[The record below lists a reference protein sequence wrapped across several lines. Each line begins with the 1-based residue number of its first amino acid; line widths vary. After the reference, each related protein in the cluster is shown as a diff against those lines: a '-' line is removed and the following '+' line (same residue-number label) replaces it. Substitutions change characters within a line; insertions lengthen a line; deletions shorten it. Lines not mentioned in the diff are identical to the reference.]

1 MIAQK
6 GFGDNKNG
14 FLVTNNSSPSPVRT
28 PIFFNKNMGV
38 VGSEFSRI
46 LQILYTFRILITKRS
61 RSCESSRC
69 SLSHPARCFLWS
81 ENIAPPHKS
90 EKEQRSLL
98 FLGSRFCA
106 PARNRTSNNGL
117 EVRSY
122 IHLTTGAWCA
132 MRDLNPRPFRCKR
145 IALPT
150 ELIAQIKQNIPVA
163 ESYHI
168 FRKIQ

>member
-1 MIAQK
+1 MDLLYHLT
-6 GFGDNKNG
+6 GKNLIDLWKKEVITSLL
-14 FLVTNNSSPSPVRT
+14 FCTKASLLVTNNSSPSLG
-28 PIFFNKNMGV
+28 IFA
-38 VGSEFSRI
+38 
-46 LQILYTFRILITKRS
+46 T
-61 RSCESSRC
+61 
-69 SLSHPARCFLWS
+69 PARCFLWS

>member
-1 MIAQK
+1 MFFVMTFPTCPTCGKRFARWK
-6 GFGDNKNG
+6 DLVTGFFLLKKPATSPRAVALRLSSPLLKKEVITSLL
-14 FLVTNNSSPSPVRT
+14 FCTRAKLLVTNNSSPSLG
-28 PIFFNKNMGV
+28 IFA
-38 VGSEFSRI
+38 
-46 LQILYTFRILITKRS
+46 T
-61 RSCESSRC
+61 
-69 SLSHPARCFLWS
+69 PARCFLWS

-132 MRDLNPRPFRCKR
+132 LRDLNP
-145 IALPT
+145 
-150 ELIAQIKQNIPVA
+150 
-163 ESYHI
+163 
-168 FRKIQ
+168 